1 MNSSAGDDTELVL
14 TGERKKSSPP
24 MVGMLTKE
32 DLKIISSGNEVSLSK
47 LQQAFNVPCHKQA
60 VERCEKEVTAAWLQC
75 AEGMLATA
83 SFEHG

>member
-1 MNSSAGDDTELVL
+1 MIRNWYFQEKEKIT
-14 TGERKKSSPP
+14 PP
-24 MVGMLTKE
+24 AMVGMLTIE
-32 DLKIISSGNEVSLSK
+32 DLKIISSGNEDSLSN

-75 AEGMLATA
+75 AKGMLATA

>member
-1 MNSSAGDDTELVL
+1 
-14 TGERKKSSPP
+14 

-32 DLKIISSGNEVSLSK
+32 DLKIISSGNEDSLSK

-60 VERCEKEVTAAWLQC
+60 VKRCEKEVLSAWLQC

-83 SFEHG
+83 HSSTVRRSACDATS